1 MTRPTTTPARL
12 FERAAH
18 EAAAVVIGQYSTSF
32 GMAVRLL
39 REPVRTAVRDV
50 YAMVRVADEVV
61 DGACADL
68 PTQEVRTVLDRYEQ
82 DVLAAIPRGFSTD
95 LVIHAFAL
103 TARRV
108 GITADLVGPFFDSM
122 RADLTRSAH
131 DRGSLEEYVH
141 GSAEVVGLM
150 CLRCFLHDQPDREE
164 AWVRLRPGAERLGAA
179 FQKVNFLRDI
189 STDSGELGRTYF
201 PGVTPDTL
209 DEATKSR
216 LVKEIDEDLRA
227 ADAAIAQLPDSSR
240 AAVRTAHLLFGEL
253 NDRIAATPARDLAR
267 TRVRVPDARKAV
279 LVARA
284 FLREDVSV
292 PGIGAGRPA
301 RPVAG
306 GTK

>member
-1 MTRPTTTPARL
+1 MTRPTPTPSRL

-18 EAAAVVIGQYSTSF
+18 EAAGVVIGQYSTSF

-39 REPVRTAVRDV
+39 QEPVRTAVRDV

-61 DGACADL
+61 DGACAHL
-68 PTQEVRTVLDRYEQ
+68 PGGQVEGLLDRYEQ

-108 GITADLVGPFFDSM
+108 GIGEDLVAPFFSSM
-122 RADLTRSAH
+122 RADLTRSSH

-150 CLRCFLHDQPDREE
+150 CLRCFLHDRPDREE
-164 AWVRLRPGAERLGAA
+164 AWERLRPGAERLGAA
-179 FQKVNFLRDI
+179 FQKVNFLRDL
-189 STDSGELGRTYF
+189 STDSEELGRTYF

-209 DEATKSR
+209 DEATKAR
-216 LVKEIDEDLRA
+216 LVDDIDADLRA
-227 ADAAIAQLPDSSR
+227 ADEVIALLPDSSR
-240 AAVRTAHLLFGEL
+240 VAVRTAHLLFGEL
-253 NDRIAATPARDLAR
+253 NGRIAATPARELAR

-284 FLREDVSV
+284 FLMEDVSLPQLV
-292 PGIGAGRPA
+292 GGRPS
-301 RPVAG
+301 RPAPG
-306 GTK
+306 GPR